1 MHGAA
6 VIKGRSMCLCMAE
19 GKERQAA
26 TVDMLCSP
34 AVDNINQHDRNAGE
48 HLKSVDGKSWVI
60 MYMLSIR

>member
-1 MHGAA
+1 
-6 VIKGRSMCLCMAE
+6 MCLCMAE